1 MQNKFMKIWNYTT
14 NLTGFVFIICAVM
27 YVVLFWWNSLSD
39 FIIDER
45 YFDSKWFLII
55 GLIAGIV
62 WVFKPKN
69 K

>member
-1 MQNKFMKIWNYTT
+1 MKIWNYTT